1 MKHLLLLCVFAI
13 LVSSCSNSSSNT
25 KTITI
30 AGSSTV
36 LPIISNAAELYKE
49 THPDIKIIVNAG
61 GSGVGV
67 NQVGSQK
74 VNIGMISRDITS
86 KEKGLYPSILFK
98 TQAIGKDAVIP
109 AISSE
114 IYDAGITTLTLEQI
128 AKIYKGEITNWS
140 ALQGPN
146 KDILVID
153 KEKSRGTR
161 HVFMATVM
169 NNKEADAPGAD
180 LVLGSNNEEQTALV
194 QSDAAI
200 GMLSMAWLNNDV
212 KGTSIQTPN
221 GEPVAPTL
229 SNIIEGKFPITRD
242 LTIVTN
248 GNPTGEVKNFID
260 FLLSPQGQSIVTDN
274 GYVSI
279 K

>member
-1 MKHLLLLCVFAI
+1 MKHFFLLCTFVLI
-13 LVSSCSNSSSNT
+13 ISSCSNPNT

-36 LPIISNAAELYKE
+36 LPIISNAADLYKE
-49 THPDIKIIVNAG
+49 SHPDIKIIVNAG

-74 VNIGMISRDITS
+74 VDIGMISRDITS
-86 KEKGLYPSILFK
+86 KERSLYPSISFK

-109 AISSE
+109 VISSE
-114 IYDAGITTLTLEQI
+114 IYDAGITKLTLDQI
-128 AKIYKGEITNWS
+128 AKIYNGEITNWS
-140 ALQGPN
+140 DLQGPD

-169 NNKEADAPGAD
+169 GNKEANAPGAD

-200 GMLSMAWLNNDV
+200 GMLSMAWLNSDV
-212 KGTSIQTPN
+212 KGVSIQTSS
-221 GEPVAPTL
+221 GESITPTL

-248 GNPTGEVKNFID
+248 GESTGEVKKFID
-260 FLLSPQGQSIVTDN
+260 FLLSSKGQSIVTDN

-279 K
+279 KQ

>member
-1 MKHLLLLCVFAI
+1 MKHFFLLCTFV
-13 LVSSCSNSSSNT
+13 LVISSCSNPNT

-36 LPIISNAAELYKE
+36 LPIISNAADLYKE
-49 THPDIKIIVNAG
+49 SHPDVKIIVNAG

-74 VNIGMISRDITS
+74 VDIGMISRDITS
-86 KEKGLYPSILFK
+86 KERSLYPSISFK

-109 AISSE
+109 VISSE
-114 IYDAGITTLTLEQI
+114 VYDAGITKLTLDQI
-128 AKIYKGEITNWS
+128 AKIYNGEITNWS
-140 ALQGPN
+140 HLQGPD

-169 NNKEADAPGAD
+169 GDKEANAPGAD

-200 GMLSMAWLNNDV
+200 GMLSMAWLNSDV
-212 KGTSIQTPN
+212 KGVSIQTSS
-221 GEPVAPTL
+221 GESITPTL

-248 GNPTGEVKNFID
+248 GESTGEVKKFID
-260 FLLSPQGQSIVTDN
+260 FLLSSKGQSIVTDN

-279 K
+279 KQ